1 MEIQLGFCI
10 SDESISGA
18 TFRDHFFFCFL
29 FSCLFFF
36 FFLRPHLWHV
46 EVCGLGVKSELQ
58 LQVSATATAT
68 PDPSRIGD
76 LGHSLQQ
83 RTEQG
88 QRWSPQP

>member
-36 FFLRPHLWHV
+36 SFYGHT
-46 EVCGLGVKSELQ
+46 CGMWKS
-58 LQVSATATAT
+58 V
-68 PDPSRIGD
+68 G
-76 LGHSLQQ
+76 
-83 RTEQG
+83 
-88 QRWSPQP
+88 